1 MIIEELNQEKSE
13 IEKQIAELNQQ
24 LNELNKSIKELNV
37 EDEESEEVEE
47 KKEEKNNNS
56 FIHVFMSIMSF
67 VGIIAGIFYVVYFK
81 YHNSSPT
88 QDPIEHIIEKGR

>member
-1 MIIEELNQEKSE
+1 MIEKLNQEKAE
-13 IEKQIAELNQQ
+13 IKKELEKLNQR
-24 LNELNKSIKELNV
+24 LGEINKSIKELNV

-88 QDPIEHIIEKGR
+88 QDKIEHIIKKGG

>member
-1 MIIEELNQEKSE
+1 MDIEVLMQEKSKLEEELTKLNQRLNELNQEIEELNE
-13 IEKQIAELNQQ
+13 
-24 LNELNKSIKELNV
+24 
-37 EDEESEEVEE
+37 EDEEVEE

-56 FIHVFMSIMSF
+56 FIQVFMSVMSF
-67 VGIIAGIFYVVYFK
+67 VGIITGIFYVIYFK